1 MLYATAFGGEL
12 LGYVDTFIN
21 QVAILLGVI
30 IECIVFAWI
39 FKAEKLLDF
48 LNNNSKSI
56 KLGKWWLI
64 IVKFVLP
71 IIVSI
76 VWISGLVDLV
86 QGGNSSQLFFT
97 IATAL
102 LLVISTL
109 VFTLLP
115 AKNPKWR
122 SLRKSSPNS
131 R

>member
-1 MLYATAFGGEL
+1 MYW
-12 LGYVDTFIN
+12 V
-21 QVAILLGVI
+21 
-30 IECIVFAWI
+30 

-86 QGGNSSQLFFT
+86 RGGTSSQLFFT

-102 LLVISTL
+102 LLIISTL

-115 AKNPKWR
+115 AKNPKWSESDER
-122 SLRKSSPNS
+122 V
-131 R
+131 